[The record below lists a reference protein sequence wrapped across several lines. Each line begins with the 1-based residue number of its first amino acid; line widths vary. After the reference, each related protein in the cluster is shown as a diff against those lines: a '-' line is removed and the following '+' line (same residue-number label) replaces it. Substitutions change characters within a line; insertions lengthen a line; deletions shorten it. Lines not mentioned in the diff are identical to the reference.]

1 MSQIRDTIA
10 SMPSVACRKTGTGL
24 LEPARPHTV
33 RQRAGTRIGTS
44 GRALTG
50 GHTGSLPGCDTGL
63 VLRLAETGRQL
74 RLKAA
79 SFADFAAWLV
89 ALHAVPG
96 MREAE
101 FTSLSLELQA
111 AAATANDERDASR
124 SRALAQGLAGLSGA
138 MRDAVQPVASAA
150 AEMAEAQH
158 ELRQSLASLHE
169 HYSALTAE
177 MAMAR
182 HVALQERNAFL
193 PVLRAGGSGHAPSGH
208 AIHAHSQP
216 AREPRGGQHQD
227 ASAAQPLQPSGLFP
241 SKTRQQRGGT
251 CAEDGA
257 PSRRARVPPPAEE
270 EPKALVEGDEECEAQ
285 GETRLSNFAPL
296 GALDQGRSG
305 LRGIAG
311 DVSPGRLRSCIAA
324 VQAQF
329 AYSKTHMPTMA
340 HMRQA
345 GFAAEALS
353 VTYAFGGRAALAARL
368 GLEGRRGE
376 GCVACGQGS
385 GSARAA
391 AAHCPPPGWGQEQ
404 AHPRDA
410 ARRPDRGW
418 RVRARGCT
426 GRRAAGG
433 LYAAAS
439 VHAFRH
445 RAASARHGTGA
456 SFSTTF
462 IHSPSTFLR
471 LKLDCTRACDFYAFS
486 QSP

>member
-193 PVLRAGGSGHAPSGH
+193 QVLRAGGSGHAPSGH

-241 SKTRQQRGGT
+241 SKTRQQPGGT

-368 GLEGRRGE
+368 GLEVVPEDVGCSRFGE
-376 GCVACGQGS
+376 WGVVEKAVL
-385 GSARAA
+385 RAA
-391 AAHCPPPGWGQEQ
+391 KALAVQEQ
-404 AHPRDA
+404 RQLI
-410 ARRPDRGW
+410 ARRQVGGKNRHTRATRPDAPTGDG
-418 RVRARGCT
+418 VCEPAVAPGDARQ
-426 GRRAAGG
+426 
-433 LYAAAS
+433 AAS
-439 VHAFRH
+439 MQRPLCMPSGTEL
-445 RAASARHGTGA
+445 RAQGMEQVPPSPPL
-456 SFSTTF
+456 SSTRPPL
-462 IHSPSTFLR
+462 S
-471 LKLDCTRACDFYAFS
+471 CD
-486 QSP
+486 